1 MTAKVVEAVAK
12 ILEKINNNI
21 SLEDVSKE
29 LSATKEFDK
38 QTVTAAFG
46 LLYDKFLINKKSKF
60 RVKNKKNKDFR
71 ILNEEEREILGL
83 ENYDYLLRLNNVG
96 LLDNVNMELLLEQI
110 MMFPAE
116 TISREDINW
125 IILLSLVDFDKD
137 IMPGSRVLLYSSDT
151 IN

>member
-12 ILEKINNNI
+12 ILERINNNI

-29 LSATKEFDK
+29 LSDTKEFDK
-38 QTVTAAFG
+38 QTVTAAFS
-46 LLYDKFLINKKSKF
+46 LIYDKFLINKK
-60 RVKNKKNKDFR
+60 NKLVRTRKNKDFR
-71 ILNEEEREILGL
+71 ILSEEEREILGL
-83 ENYDYLLRLNNVG
+83 DNYDYLLRLNNVG

-137 IMPGSRVLLYSSDT
+137 VMPGSRVLLYSSDT